1 MSGDVF
7 RPDPVWSRNMVAKIV
22 SLSRVDPS
30 LIVRVEINCGGG
42 LYLGFVVLADGS
54 KVRV

>member
-1 MSGDVF
+1 
-7 RPDPVWSRNMVAKIV
+7 MVAKIV